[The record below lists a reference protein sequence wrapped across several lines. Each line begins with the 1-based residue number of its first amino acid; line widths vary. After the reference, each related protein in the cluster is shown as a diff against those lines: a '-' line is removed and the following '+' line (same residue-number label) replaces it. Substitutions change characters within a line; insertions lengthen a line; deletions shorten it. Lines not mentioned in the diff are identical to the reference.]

1 MAEGLLRHHL
11 PEGVEV
17 ESAGLM
23 ALVGNKAERNARD
36 LMQLRGIDIGGH
48 RARQLTDEMCTKAE
62 LILAMD
68 ASQKKEIEEAFPLSR
83 GRVFRLG
90 EKSRMDIF
98 DPYRMHVEDFSRCLD
113 YIAQGVSDWSER
125 IKKMR

>member
-1 MAEGLLRHHL
+1 MAEGLLRPRL

-17 ESAGLM
+17 SSAGLM

-36 LMQLRGIDIGGH
+36 LMQLRGIDISDH
-48 RARQLTDEMCTKAE
+48 RARQLTDEMCTSAE
-62 LILAMD
+62 LILVMD
-68 ASQKKEIEEAFPLSR
+68 ANQKREIEEAFPLSR

-90 EKSRMDIF
+90 EKSHMDIF
-98 DPYRMHVEDFSRCLD
+98 DPYRMHMEDFSRCLD

-125 IKKMR
+125 INKMR